1 MPLASVAAQ
10 RTSAGTLPEL
20 IVVALRRVAS
30 GRSENDGGVEST
42 GTEFPVCRN
51 ARCSW
56 SRPPMRVKSPPTARP
71 ADVSARAKTPR
82 SLFTLG
88 AQLVSSAPLDGSKA
102 AMWLRTIGFVQ
113 FVPGSQM
120 FWKWPPATTSPSE
133 MPTACTLPSKPT
145 CQLVPPVGVKRS
157 KRLLK
162 WPTYTDPSP
171 PAVIE
176 TTAEFG

>member
-1 MPLASVAAQ
+1 MPVAEPPFRVLCSAKEQMPLASVAAQ

-20 IVVALRRVAS
+20 IVVALRRTAS
-30 GRSENDGGVEST
+30 GAGETVGGVESA

-51 ARCSW
+51 ARWDW

-71 ADVSARAKTPR
+71 ADVSASANTPR

-88 AQLVSSAPLDGSKA
+88 AHVVSSAPLDGSNA

-120 FWKWPPATTSPSE
+120 FWK
-133 MPTACTLPSKPT
+133 
-145 CQLVPPVGVKRS
+145 
-157 KRLLK
+157 
-162 WPTYTDPSP
+162 
-171 PAVIE
+171 
-176 TTAEFG
+176 